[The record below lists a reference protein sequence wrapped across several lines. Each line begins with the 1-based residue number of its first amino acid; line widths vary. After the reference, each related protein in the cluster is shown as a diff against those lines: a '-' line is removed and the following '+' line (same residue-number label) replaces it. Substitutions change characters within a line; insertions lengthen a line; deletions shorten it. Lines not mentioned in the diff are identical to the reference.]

1 MDVHG
6 RVGYV
11 VFERVAREFQSPFF
25 FFYHDK
31 KITRIPTLK
40 CTYSIIT
47 KYTGTLIGKH
57 IPKLAK
63 HWNVINIKPMNFVDW
78 ILTVFTSSFPFEFVL
93 RVWDVFLLEGW
104 SAFFRIA
111 IALLQQFEKKLLSL
125 NFTTTM
131 LFLKNKED
139 VPGPQF
145 HESIDIEK
153 VWKGA
158 DRLSR
163 KISKELIINM
173 MGMKKDG
180 RAKGLRTCC

>member
-1 MDVHG
+1 
-6 RVGYV
+6 
-11 VFERVAREFQSPFF
+11 
-25 FFYHDK
+25 
-31 KITRIPTLK
+31 
-40 CTYSIIT
+40 
-47 KYTGTLIGKH
+47 
-57 IPKLAK
+57 
-63 HWNVINIKPMNFVDW
+63 MNFVDW

-158 DRLSR
+158 DRLTR

-173 MGMKKDG
+173 MGMKRDG
-180 RAKGLRTCC
+180 RAKGMRTPRT